1 MPSVNDHQ
9 LTKSFFIFCRI
20 KHYYKCILQQEPREN
35 QLGDFPYNLPPV
47 ASPKD

>member
-1 MPSVNDHQ
+1 MIISLQ
-9 LTKSFFIFCRI
+9 SLFFFFGRI

-35 QLGDFPYNLPPV
+35 HLGDFPYNSPPV